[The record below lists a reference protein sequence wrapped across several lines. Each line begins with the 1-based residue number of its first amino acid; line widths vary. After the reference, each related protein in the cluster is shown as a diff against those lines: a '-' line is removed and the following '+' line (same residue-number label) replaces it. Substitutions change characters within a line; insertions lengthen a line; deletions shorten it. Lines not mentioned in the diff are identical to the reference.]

1 MIVITVYVVS
11 FCAMLDFL
19 EPGAITKKGL
29 RGNFDVVFLAGED
42 GSIATMFNLLTFCV
56 SCGVTAIAMAIS
68 EVCARVKSHN
78 ASSAVHPASCA
89 VLPFFTNHIPFLT
102 LNLSI
107 IIGIIVNMAVI
118 VVFNVTG
125 ANGVQISVIL
135 TVILVTNKEARK
147 HVMLRLKQK
156 FDSFTVGWTN
166 TSTPVVAFI
175 SSP

>member
-1 MIVITVYVVS
+1 MVS

-19 EPGAITKKGL
+19 EPGAITKKGH

-56 SCGVTAIAMAIS
+56 SCGVTAIAMAVS
-68 EVCARVKSHN
+68 EVCARVMSHN
-78 ASSAVHPASCA
+78 ASSTVHQVSCA

-125 ANGVQISVIL
+125 ANGVQISAIL

-156 FDSFTVGWTN
+156 FDSSTIGWTN
-166 TSTPVVAFI
+166 TTPVVLFI
-175 SSP
+175 SSPEL